1 MPNRLARETSPYLQQ
16 HARNPVDWY
25 AWGEEAL
32 QAARAQD
39 KPILLSVGY
48 SACHWCHVMAHESF
62 EDVEV
67 AAVMNRHFINIKVDR
82 EERPDLD
89 QIYQLAHQMIS
100 QRSGGWPLTMFLTP
114 EQEPFFG
121 GTYFPKTPRYG
132 LPGFPDLLVRVAQ
145 FYHSDRAEIARQG
158 EAILSGF
165 ARMQP
170 SVPAHRSEFSAAPV
184 DRALENL
191 AASYDARYGGFGAA
205 PKFPHPTDLE
215 LCMRRHAA
223 SGIHQGASGIHQG
236 ASGIQQGASGVHDGA
251 SDVQEDAGAGH
262 GAQQADPLTMAI
274 YTLGRMAVGGIYD
287 QLGGGFCRYSVDA
300 YWLIPHFE
308 KMLYDNGPLLARYS
322 DARALTRDPLFA
334 EIVGETAA
342 WTMREMQS
350 PAGGYY
356 SSLDADSEHEEGKFY
371 VWTPQQ
377 VRALLS
383 NEEYAVCAP
392 FYGLEEEANFE
403 GGQWHLHVARGLEQI
418 ANTLG
423 QPVQECGALLAQ
435 ARAKLFAAREQR
447 IRPGRDEK
455 ILTSWN
461 ALMIGGMAR
470 AARVFGRP
478 EWLASARAALEFI
491 RATLWQ
497 EEGGRARSRLLAT
510 CKDGRAHL
518 NAYLDD
524 YAFLLAA
531 LIELMQTDFQ
541 ARDLEFAEDLAEALL
556 EQFYDP
562 ELGGF
567 FFTSHDHEQL
577 IHRPKPGYDSATP
590 SGNGVAALALQRLG
604 HINGELR
611 YLDAAERTLRLFY
624 PALAQHPNGY
634 TSLLLALDEAIE
646 PPRVVV
652 LRGPTARLRQWQ
664 EVLGQRYLPDTL
676 ILAIPEAAAGLPPL
690 LARSAV
696 PDAVNAWV
704 CQGVTCLPP
713 VDQLETLLDLLKLRE
728 IG

>member
-1 MPNRLARETSPYLQQ
+1 PDTLRLARE
-16 HARNPVDWY
+16 
-25 AWGEEAL
+25 
-32 QAARAQD
+32 QD
-39 KPILLSVGY
+39 KPILLSIGY
-48 SACHWCHVMAHESF
+48 SACDWCHVMAHESF
-62 EDVEV
+62 EDAEV

-114 EQEPFFG
+114 GQEPFFG
-121 GTYFPKTPRYG
+121 GTYFPKTQRYG
-132 LPGFPDLLVRVAQ
+132 LPGFPDLLLRVAQ
-145 FYHSDRAEIARQG
+145 FYHSEREQIAKQS

-165 ARMQP
+165 GRMQP
-170 SVPAHRSEFSAAPV
+170 ASPAHGSELSSGPI
-184 DRALENL
+184 DGALENL

-215 LCMRRHAA
+215 LCLRRHAA
-223 SGIHQGASGIHQG
+223 SGVHQSASGAHEGASASRG
-236 ASGIQQGASGVHDGA
+236 ANEV
-251 SDVQEDAGAGH
+251 
-262 GAQQADPLTMAI
+262 DPLKRAI

-322 DARALTRDPLFA
+322 DAWALTRDPLFA
-334 EIVGETAA
+334 EVVEETAA

-371 VWTPQQ
+371 VWTPDQ

-383 NEEYAVCAP
+383 DEEYAVCAP
-392 FYGLEEEANFE
+392 FYGLTEAANFE
-403 GGQWHLHVARGLEQI
+403 GGHWHLHVARGLYEI
-418 ANTLG
+418 ARTLEKTA
-423 QPVQECGALLAQ
+423 QECGALLAQ

-461 ALMIGGMAR
+461 ALMIAGMAR

-478 EWLASARAALEFI
+478 EWLASARAALAFI
-491 RATLWQ
+491 RGSLWR
-497 EEGGRARSRLLAT
+497 GGQGSARARLLAT
-510 CKDGRAHL
+510 CKDGHAHL

-541 ARDLEFAEDLAEALL
+541 SRDLEFAEDLAEALL

-590 SGNGVAALALQRLG
+590 SGNGVAGRRPPGAG
-604 HINGELR
+604 G
-611 YLDAAERTLRLFY
+611 
-624 PALAQHPNGY
+624 
-634 TSLLLALDEAIE
+634 TS
-646 PPRVVV
+646 
-652 LRGPTARLRQWQ
+652 
-664 EVLGQRYLPDTL
+664 
-676 ILAIPEAAAGLPPL
+676 
-690 LARSAV
+690 
-696 PDAVNAWV
+696 
-704 CQGVTCLPP
+704 
-713 VDQLETLLDLLKLRE
+713 
-728 IG
+728 